1 MLIKYG
7 VDFLF
12 LKKHPRSIVHKAGEV
27 HLDGL
32 LGSIVRVFIYIYIF
46 FFFFFFF
53 LLPQSIDEVPGRSRS
68 SRTDDILNYNRLNWL
83 TDVACKKNNKEKKKI
98 LQKFLGLLKW
108 FSGTIHS

>member
-12 LKKHPRSIVHKAGEV
+12 PKNIPAPWYIKRVKF

-46 FFFFFFF
+46 FFFFFF
-53 LLPQSIDEVPGRSRS
+53 LLPQSIDEVPGRSRP
-68 SRTDDILNYNRLNWL
+68 SRTDDNLNYNRLNWL

>member
-12 LKKHPRSIVHKAGEV
+12 PKKHPRSMVHKAGEV
-27 HLDGL
+27 PFGWAIRLNCTC
-32 LGSIVRVFIYIYIF
+32 IYIYIF

-83 TDVACKKNNKEKKKI
+83 TDVACKKKQQGKEKDLAEI
-98 LQKFLGLLKW
+98 SW
-108 FSGTIHS
+108 IA